1 MRYNKL
7 KIFYNTGKIVCLFLF
22 LWCIIVEYL
31 GEIVPLKGEKLFNE
45 KICLFI

>member
-7 KIFYNTGKIVCLFLF
+7 KIFYNTGKFVCIFF
-22 LWCIIVEYL
+22 VSWCIIVEYL

-45 KICLFI
+45 KVCLSI